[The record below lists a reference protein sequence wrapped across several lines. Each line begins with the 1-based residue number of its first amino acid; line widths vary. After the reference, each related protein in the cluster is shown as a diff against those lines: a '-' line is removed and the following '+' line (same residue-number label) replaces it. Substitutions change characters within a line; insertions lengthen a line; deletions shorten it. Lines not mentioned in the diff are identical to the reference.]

1 MLRHI
6 NEIALTGVLAAL
18 FAARAVAAPADSAV
32 ARLLDRLEALQVRQD
47 GFFYAGTFPT
57 TRTWGGTPGW
67 QKEDNSI
74 FYTGLIVFTL
84 RQLRPMLEAPERIRC
99 DSIIARALRAY
110 PRYLNAR
117 GRPTYNFWPTDHPVF
132 FPNSTIL
139 AQFKDK
145 DITDDLDDTS
155 ILWMGEGIPD
165 STAHILK
172 ALMEAHAGGPAR
184 PARGSYKAVR
194 DLPAYSAWFG
204 VRTPT
209 ELDAGVLCNVLYF
222 VRFAGLR
229 FTAADSATK
238 QFLRYIV
245 AERKYWKDPA
255 FASTYYPRTPVLI
268 YHISRLMGRFTI
280 DSLEPYR
287 PQLIADARRAMADTH
302 SAMDRVILATA
313 LMWLGDT
320 VTADTATVG
329 LPADPDAERFPF
341 YIANLASLFP
351 RMFRRL
357 ALHAP
362 FSIYHFYC
370 PAYNDALVLE
380 YLTLR
385 RSRSGGTSSTP
396 TPSPSGR

>member
-6 NEIALTGVLAAL
+6 KEIVLTGVFAAL
-18 FAARAVAAPADSAV
+18 FAAQALAAGGADSTI

-47 GFFYAGTFPT
+47 AFFYAGTFPT
-57 TRTWGGTPGW
+57 TRAWGGTPGW

-84 RQLRPMLEAPERIRC
+84 RQLRPMLDAPERTRC
-99 DSIIARALRAY
+99 DSIVSRALTAY
-110 PRYLNAR
+110 AHYRNRR
-117 GRPTYNFWPTDHPVF
+117 GRPTYNFWPTEHPVF

-139 AQFKDK
+139 ARFKDK

-165 STAHILK
+165 STARILK
-172 ALMEAHAGGPAR
+172 ALMDGHAGGPAR
-184 PARGSYKAVR
+184 NSYRVVR
-194 DLPAYSAWFG
+194 SLPAYSAWFG
-204 VRTPT
+204 VKTPT

-222 VRFAGLR
+222 VRAEGLPYAR
-229 FTAADSATK
+229 PDSASE

-245 AERKYWKDPA
+245 AERKYWKDAA
-255 FASTYYPRTPVLI
+255 FASTYYPRTPVLL
-268 YHISRLMGRFTI
+268 YHLSRLMGRFTI

-287 PQLIADARRAMADTH
+287 PQLIADARRAMDQTH
-302 SAMDRVILATA
+302 HPMDRVILATS
-313 LMWLGDT
+313 LMRLG
-320 VTADTATVG
+320 DTATVEP
-329 LPADPDAERFPF
+329 PADPDGVRYPF

-351 RMFRRL
+351 RTLRRL
-357 ALHAP
+357 ALRAP

-380 YLTLR
+380 YLVLR
-385 RSRSGGTSSTP
+385 RSRSAATSSTP
-396 TPSPSGR
+396 SPSPSGR